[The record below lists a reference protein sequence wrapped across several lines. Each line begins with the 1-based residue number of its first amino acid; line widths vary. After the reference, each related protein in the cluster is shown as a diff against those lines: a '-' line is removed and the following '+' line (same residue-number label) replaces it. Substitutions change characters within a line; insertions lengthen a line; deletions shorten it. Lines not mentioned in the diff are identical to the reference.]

1 MRPARPPACTPV
13 CGCTLAPGLHTHR
26 VPVKSAATLVLLYC
40 TAMYC
45 AAGMACASLPLRCC
59 RWKTCCSHTCRRCV
73 VPRLPGHAVLHPSP
87 NCPAAAQQHSTVTL
101 DSPLPSKLHCWCTD
115 GCTPVCISP
124 WKSGR
129 PMCHQSAPFPPHT
142 YLQLPLGGDQE
153 LAAVVTTLRRFMS
166 EVSLSAGQ
174 LLWRVD
180 DPASAMFI
188 IEKGAVR
195 VS

>member
-1 MRPARPPACTPV
+1 
-13 CGCTLAPGLHTHR
+13 
-26 VPVKSAATLVLLYC
+26 
-40 TAMYC
+40 
-45 AAGMACASLPLRCC
+45 
-59 RWKTCCSHTCRRCV
+59 
-73 VPRLPGHAVLHPSP
+73 
-87 NCPAAAQQHSTVTL
+87 
-101 DSPLPSKLHCWCTD
+101 
-115 GCTPVCISP
+115 
-124 WKSGR
+124 
-129 PMCHQSAPFPPHT
+129 
-142 YLQLPLGGDQE
+142 LQLPLGGDQE